1 MGKNTTIKYKKVQ
14 YGWKDHPDYPHY
26 GWKGKMAYVVGKIM
40 EGYGI
45 KGCDVLITGDKI
57 TPADDA
63 YEKRSKR
70 SIWIEVTQQDIL

>member
-1 MGKNTTIKYKKVQ
+1 MKRPSRLPPLRVKR
-14 YGWKDHPDYPHY
+14 
-26 GWKGKMAYVVGKIM
+26 KMAYVVGKIM

-63 YEKRSKR
+63 YEKKN
-70 SIWIEVTQQDIL
+70 